1 MKQAKQPEVVAA
13 PAPGLDVHGSL
24 VRLGELFVKR
34 TIEPACG
41 GVDLWNN
48 GLGAVVDGVVA
59 QQNLPRSITM
69 PDVARELGIL
79 PKGGRR

>member
-41 GVDLWNN
+41 VKLWDN

-59 QQNLPRSITM
+59 QHNLPRSITM

-79 PKGGRR
+79 PKGVKR